1 MKKDNKHRNRCLTC
15 PTSIVVKS
23 YRRFKFRENRKGV
36 INHIRRDRKLLNC
49 MNDDL
54 N

>member
-1 MKKDNKHRNRCLTC
+1 MKKDNQNRNRCLKHTEY
-15 PTSIVVKS
+15 IGVKS
-23 YRRFKFRENRKGV
+23 YRRYKMRENRKGV

-49 MNDDL
+49 INDDL